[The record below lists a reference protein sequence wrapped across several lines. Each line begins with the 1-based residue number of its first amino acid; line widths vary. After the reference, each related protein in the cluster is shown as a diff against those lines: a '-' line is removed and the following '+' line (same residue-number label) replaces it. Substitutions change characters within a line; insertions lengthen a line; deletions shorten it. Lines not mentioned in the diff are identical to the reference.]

1 MTNILVF
8 GAGKSSSY
16 LIKYL
21 LDCSLK
27 QFWQVTVADS
37 NLNAAL
43 AKIGDHSFGRAV
55 QLDIHEDLLRKR
67 QIGQADLVISLLP
80 PSLHFIV
87 AKDCI
92 ELRKNLITASY
103 LSEEIKSLHID
114 ARNAGLLFMNEIGLD
129 PGIDHMSAMKI
140 IDEIERLG
148 ADISSFK
155 SYCGGLVAP
164 ESDNNPWHYKI
175 SWNARNIL
183 NAGKSG
189 AHFMDNGIEKKF
201 DYSDLFNQYELIKVP
216 SLGNLAAYANRD
228 SLNYRNYYGLE
239 QVKTML
245 RATFR
250 YEEFCLGWNTII
262 QLGLT
267 TVDMKFTDAGL
278 TYYDWFMYATKA
290 VEGNNPSDKIRN
302 ITPKEKDLVINL
314 IDWLGLFNN
323 DKINLAGEMSSADI
337 LLQRMEEKWK
347 IEDYDKDMV
356 VMRHEFDYAR
366 KNIETHLS
374 STLIVKGED
383 KTYTA
388 MAKTV
393 GLPMA
398 IFAKLLLTGKIK
410 NLVGVQIP
418 IMKEVY
424 KPVLKELAT
433 FGIEFSEEY
442 YA

>member
-55 QLDIHEDLLRKR
+55 QLDIHEDVLRKR

-216 SLGNLAAYANRD
+216 GLGNLAAYANRD

-239 QVKTML
+239 KVKTML

-267 TVDMKFTDAGL
+267 TEDMKFTDAGL
-278 TYYDWFMYATKA
+278 TYCDWFMYATKA

>member
-55 QLDIHEDLLRKR
+55 QLDIHEDVLRKR

-267 TVDMKFTDAGL
+267 TEDMKFTDAGL

-302 ITPKEKDLVINL
+302 ITPKEKDLVLNL

>member
-216 SLGNLAAYANRD
+216 GLGNLAAYANRD

-239 QVKTML
+239 KVKTML

-267 TVDMKFTDAGL
+267 TEDMKFTDAGL

-302 ITPKEKDLVINL
+302 ITPKEKDLVLNL
-314 IDWLGLFNN
+314 IDWLGLFNS
-323 DKINLAGEMSSADI
+323 DKINVIGEMSSADI

-393 GLPMA
+393 GLPMS

-410 NLVGVQIP
+410 NLAGVQIP

>member
-216 SLGNLAAYANRD
+216 GLGNLAAYANRD

-267 TVDMKFTDAGL
+267 TEDMKFTDAGL
-278 TYYDWFMYATKA
+278 TYCDWFMYATKA

>member
-189 AHFMDNGIEKKF
+189 AHVMDNGIEKKF

-216 SLGNLAAYANRD
+216 GLGNLAAYANRD

-267 TVDMKFTDAGL
+267 TEDMKFTDAGL

-347 IEDYDKDMV
+347 IEDYDKEGSDTSA
-356 VMRHEFDYAR
+356 D
-366 KNIETHLS
+366 
-374 STLIVKGED
+374 
-383 KTYTA
+383 
-388 MAKTV
+388 
-393 GLPMA
+393 
-398 IFAKLLLTGKIK
+398 
-410 NLVGVQIP
+410 
-418 IMKEVY
+418 
-424 KPVLKELAT
+424 LADLG
-433 FGIEFSEEY
+433 F
-442 YA
+442 

>member
-55 QLDIHEDLLRKR
+55 QLDIHEDVLRKR

-216 SLGNLAAYANRD
+216 GLGNLAAYANRD

-267 TVDMKFTDAGL
+267 TEDMKFTDAGL

-302 ITPKEKDLVINL
+302 ITPKEKDLVLNL
-314 IDWLGLFNN
+314 IDWLGLFNS
-323 DKINLAGEMSSADI
+323 DKINLIGEMSSADI

>member
-55 QLDIHEDLLRKR
+55 QLDIHEDVLRKR

-267 TVDMKFTDAGL
+267 TEDMKFTDAGL

-302 ITPKEKDLVINL
+302 ITPKEKDLVLNL
-314 IDWLGLFNN
+314 IDWLGLFNS
-323 DKINLAGEMSSADI
+323 DKINLIGEMSSADI

>member
-1 MTNILVF
+1 
-8 GAGKSSSY
+8 
-16 LIKYL
+16 
-21 LDCSLK
+21 
-27 QFWQVTVADS
+27 
-37 NLNAAL
+37 
-43 AKIGDHSFGRAV
+43 
-55 QLDIHEDLLRKR
+55 
-67 QIGQADLVISLLP
+67 
-80 PSLHFIV
+80 V

-267 TVDMKFTDAGL
+267 TEDMKFTDAGL

>member
-55 QLDIHEDLLRKR
+55 QLDIHEDVLRKR

-189 AHFMDNGIEKKF
+189 AHFMDNGNETKF

-216 SLGNLAAYANRD
+216 GLGNLAAYANRD

-267 TVDMKFTDAGL
+267 TEDMKFTDAGL

-302 ITPKEKDLVINL
+302 ITPKEKDLVLNL

>member
-55 QLDIHEDLLRKR
+55 QLDIHEDVLRKR

-189 AHFMDNGIEKKF
+189 AHFMDNGNETKF

-216 SLGNLAAYANRD
+216 GLGNLAAYANRD

-267 TVDMKFTDAGL
+267 TEDMKFTDAGL
-278 TYYDWFMYATKA
+278 TYCDWFMYATKA

-302 ITPKEKDLVINL
+302 ITPKEKDLVLNL

>member
-267 TVDMKFTDAGL
+267 TEDMKFTDAGL
-278 TYYDWFMYATKA
+278 TYCDWFMYATKA